1 MTKISEIQLLKE
13 KLVAQ
18 KKVLSKLNLQ
28 RKKELTE
35 FQNTKAALLS
45 TMQRY
50 GMTEY
55 VDEENKL
62 TFHIKKK
69 PKKSGH
75 STIAKLL
82 VYLHETKKE
91 SLGAAIERIQKW
103 SKVIHARDDEDVKLY
118 IKNIPQK
125 RNRKPSLETTNV

>member
-1 MTKISEIQLLKE
+1 MQL
-13 KLVAQ
+13 
-18 KKVLSKLNLQ
+18 
-28 RKKELTE
+28 
-35 FQNTKAALLS
+35 
-45 TMQRY
+45 Y

-62 TFHIKKK
+62 TFYIKKK
-69 PKKSGH
+69 PKKTGH

-91 SLGAAIERIQKW
+91 PLDAAAIERIQKW
-103 SKVIHARDDEDVKLY
+103 SKVIHARDDKDVKLY

-125 RNRKPSLETTNV
+125 RNIKPSLETTNDV